1 MLLGQNITVWTDHR
15 NLTYK
20 NTEHASDRV
29 LRQRLLLEEYAVN
42 LKFIQGIKNVAADML
57 SRNDLIFEPTK
68 KVSTEKFE
76 ELVHEV
82 HSTEMIVP
90 VDYEVIAVHQAS
102 DKELYEFR
110 TSKDTTGNYKMCDFG
125 KTCLWTKKGQDGQDK
140 IWLPSSLRKNPSGMV
155 SRYPSTSWIKE
166 VRGECSGKFHMS
178 RNRKSVQR
186 NNR

>member
-1 MLLGQNITVWTDHR
+1 M
-15 NLTYK
+15 
-20 NTEHASDRV
+20 
-29 LRQRLLLEEYAVN
+29 
-42 LKFIQGIKNVAADML
+42 KFIQGIKNVAADML
-57 SRNDLIFEPTK
+57 SRNDLVFKPTK

-125 KTCLWTKKGQDGQDK
+125 KTCLWTKKSQDGKDK
-140 IWLPSSLRKNPSGMV
+140 IWLPSSLRQILLEWYHGTLQHPG
-155 SRYPSTSWIKE
+155 SRRLEESVRANFTCPGIGNLCKEITGKCEICSEMKLTNVVKDGKIPLRDDKVIKPW
-166 VRGECSGKFHMS
+166 
-178 RNRKSVQR
+178 
-186 NNR
+186 